1 MFFDIGLVDI
11 QQPQTFVLYSYWP
24 VKVLSEVD
32 SAVAGVPHPLR
43 RVKDVR
49 DAQQTEVL
57 SIPSRCLSTNND
69 PREDFIRDVPHSSRH
84 YIKLSCRMWG
94 MRYPTTECSSYL

>member
-1 MFFDIGLVDI
+1 MFD
-11 QQPQTFVLYSYWP
+11 
-24 VKVLSEVD
+24 LSEVD

-57 SIPSRCLSTNND
+57 SIPSRCPAVSPVTGSVL
-69 PREDFIRDVPHSSRH
+69 F
-84 YIKLSCRMWG
+84 C
-94 MRYPTTECSSYL
+94 